1 MVKQV
6 VATQKALELIQKL
19 KDEYGELLFHLSGG
33 CCDGSIPNCYQKKD
47 FKIGTSDECL
57 GEIGGVPFYI
67 SKSHLEYY
75 KRMQLIINAKEGH
88 GSEYSLEYGS
98 GEMFVL
104 ESRLF
109 CEEEIKSL
117 DSKF

>member
-6 VATQKALELIQKL
+6 IATQKALELIQKL

-33 CCDGSIPNCYQKKD
+33 CCDGSVPNCYQKKD
-47 FKIGTSDECL
+47 FKVGAGDELL
-57 GEIGGVPFYI
+57 GEIGGVSFYI
-67 SKSHLEYY
+67 PKSHLEYY
-75 KRMQLIINAKEGH
+75 KHSQLIINAKEGY

-104 ESRLF
+104 ESRLLND
-109 CEEEIKSL
+109 EEIQALQSVP
-117 DSKF
+117 